1 MVIRLMTAAD
11 ATAILR
17 WHPFR
22 SSDVVGAFPVQSSVF
37 KSRVGQTV
45 VRIGGK

>member
-1 MVIRLMTAAD
+1 MIIRPTTALD
-11 ATAILR
+11 ATAIPQ

-22 SSDVVGAFPVQSSVF
+22 SSDVEGAFLVRSSVL
-37 KSRVGQTV
+37 KSRVGQAA